1 MVCSDISR
9 WQTCVGLSPQVRQ
22 RCSVGKR
29 ALNLSNFDFLHIP
42 KGTTRAN
49 VLRYGQLRV
58 ARLIQIPILI
68 GRQITFKHISGLIR
82 TWHRMNCPIVGRASS
97 QEGTKGGSVK
107 RYKKYTVHFS

>member
-1 MVCSDISR
+1 MIY
-9 WQTCVGLSPQVRQ
+9 PA
-22 RCSVGKR
+22 GKLVW
-29 ALNLSNFDFLHIP
+29 AYLLKFDNVVQSEEGHWNWSNFDFLHIP

-49 VLRYGQLRV
+49 VLRYGQSRV

-82 TWHRMNCPIVGRASS
+82 TWHRMNCPIVGRASN